1 MSTISPVYAS
11 ILLRHFQRQELPV
24 QKLLDGTGLTPDTLR
39 VVEELSEGTFYKVLG
54 NAHENLGDEL
64 GFLIGKYSNVLTLG
78 RLGAAMGV
86 APTLRHGL
94 QTLENYTRLHNSYVR
109 MKLSTNLH
117 GLWLKLVFPDVAG
130 VLQRVHAEAAL
141 LLLQNCFE
149 QIHGGHIE
157 GIQYCFGYA
166 EPGNVHRYAEEF
178 HGKIEFGASA
188 HTLLLPKAVLD
199 EPSPYYSTE
208 SWRNLQFELIELLK
222 TARQSEE
229 QAYSRHVSALLGS
242 YEPPLPEL
250 GDVAKRLNVSERTL
264 NRRLNHEGASFREIR
279 SELLQVW
286 AQRYLT
292 QTDYTVE
299 SIAGLLG
306 YQDAANFRRAFKK
319 TQGCTPARYRTNQ
332 ASL

>member
-1 MSTISPVYAS
+1 
-11 ILLRHFQRQELPV
+11 LRHFQRQDLPV
-24 QKLLDGTGLTPDTLR
+24 QKLLNGTGLTPDTLR
-39 VVEELSEGTFYKVLG
+39 VVEELTEKTFYLVLG
-54 NAHENLGDEL
+54 NAHEIIGDEL
-64 GFLIGKYSNVLTLG
+64 GFLIGKFSNVLTLG

-149 QIHGGHIE
+149 QIHGGYIE
-157 GIQYCFGYA
+157 GIQYCFGYSK
-166 EPGNVHRYAEEF
+166 PGNARRYAEEF
-178 HGKIEFGASA
+178 HGKIKFDAKA
-188 HTLLLPKAVLD
+188 HTLLIPKAVLD
-199 EPSPYYSTE
+199 EPSPYYSAE

-222 TARQSEE
+222 LVRQSEE
-229 QAYSRHVSALLGS
+229 QAYSKHVGALLGS

-264 NRRLNHEGASFREIR
+264 NRRLKNEGASFREIR
-279 SELLQVW
+279 SELIQVW
-286 AQRYLT
+286 ARRYLA
-292 QTDYTVE
+292 QTDFTVE

-319 TQGCTPARYRTNQ
+319 LQGSTPAQYRAGQVSVTKALSVWVNYDG
-332 ASL
+332 